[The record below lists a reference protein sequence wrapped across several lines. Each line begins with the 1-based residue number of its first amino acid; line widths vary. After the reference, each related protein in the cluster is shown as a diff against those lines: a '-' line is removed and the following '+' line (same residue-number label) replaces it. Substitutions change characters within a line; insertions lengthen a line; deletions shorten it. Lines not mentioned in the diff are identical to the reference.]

1 VTAREQKKRGETM
14 EQETPETEPTTAGS
28 VRVEAPVRQAQRVR
42 NVLVDV
48 RLTAEAPRHV
58 ERYCRT
64 PQERG
69 TALRAWVRE
78 FEDFIRDHRS
88 QDAVLLDVEEER
100 KDLCSACGEE
110 WETMEEDGKTICAN
124 CGTEVA

>member
-1 VTAREQKKRGETM
+1 MTASEQKKRGETM
-14 EQETPETEPTTAGS
+14 GHAETKTEPTSAGS

-58 ERYCRT
+58 ERFCRT

-88 QDAVLLDVEEER
+88 QDAVLLDVEEDR
-100 KDLCSACGEE
+100 RDLCSLCGKE
-110 WETMEEDGKTICAN
+110 WETMEEDGKTLCAN
-124 CGTEVA
+124 CGAEVA

>member
-1 VTAREQKKRGETM
+1 MGITGPAVGLEENM
-14 EQETPETEPTTAGS
+14 ENHTEGG
-28 VRVEAPVRQAQRVR
+28 VRVDAPVRQAHRIK

-69 TALRAWVRE
+69 AALRAWVRE

-100 KDLCSACGEE
+100 KDLCSLCGKE
-110 WETMEEDGKTICAN
+110 WETMEEEGKTLCAN
-124 CGTEVA
+124 CGAEVA

>member
-1 VTAREQKKRGETM
+1 MGTCGPGAPAPLPIGRSSAETRM
-14 EQETPETEPTTAGS
+14 EWAH
-28 VRVEAPVRQAQRVR
+28 APVRQAHRIK

-69 TALRAWVRE
+69 AALRAWVRE

-100 KDLCSACGEE
+100 KDLCSLCGKE
-110 WETMEEDGKTICAN
+110 WETMEEEGKTLCAN
-124 CGTEVA
+124 CGAEVA